1 MQYIN
6 RVIVL
11 LFVFVLMVCLP
22 AMAGN
27 KKIMSVRAAKVLAER
42 ALVESVYGFKIRSSE
57 TVENMIASSFE
68 GKTETKT
75 KAEIKGIKIEDV
87 AYDAS
92 KDIARATASI
102 TLHKFTNIDGV
113 EMDFKGRTFKRV
125 AFATSTPAMAGPVKA
140 LRAAEL
146 DAYKQLAKRIVGFTL
161 ESHTTVENYMLKSDI
176 VKSKVLATVY
186 LARVSD
192 YGWDENGD
200 AYIKMVIDTKE
211 VSDVLGE
218 KIMEPDEII
227 EVEGNGAQVD
237 DFSQAKTQV
246 DTSDTQEE
254 TSSDAQ

>member
-1 MQYIN
+1 MQYIS
-6 RVIVL
+6 RFIVF
-11 LFVFVLMVCLP
+11 LFVTIFMVSLP
-22 AMAGN
+22 GIAGN

-42 ALVESVYGFKIRSSE
+42 ALVESVYGFKIRSTE
-57 TVENMIASSFE
+57 TVENMIASNFE

-75 KAEIKGIKIEDV
+75 RAEIKGIKIEDV

-113 EMDFKGRTFKRV
+113 EMDFQGRTFKRV

-161 ESHTTVENYMLKSDI
+161 ESHTTVENYMLKSDL

-192 YGWDENGD
+192 YGWDESGD

-218 KIMEPDEII
+218 KIMDPDEVI

-237 DFSQAKTQV
+237 DFTQAQTQV
-246 DTSDTQEE
+246 KSAGHDESASGSE
-254 TSSDAQ
+254 